1 MNIIEEILFVIT
13 SVLVIVYILAF
24 LLRKWWV
31 FTKHYEISNQLVN
44 QFVNIMIPAL
54 TITIMLPVQPSMVV

>member
-31 FTKHYEISNQLVN
+31 LTKHYEISNE
-44 QFVNIMIPAL
+44 FVNIIIPSL
-54 TITIMLPVQPSMVV
+54 TIGIMFILLLLYYIKYF

>member
-1 MNIIEEILFVIT
+1 MKMNIIEEILFVIT

-31 FTKHYEISNQLVN
+31 FTKHYEISNE
-44 QFVNIMIPAL
+44 FVNIMIPAL
-54 TITIMLPVQPSMVV
+54 TITIMFILSLYYTEDF